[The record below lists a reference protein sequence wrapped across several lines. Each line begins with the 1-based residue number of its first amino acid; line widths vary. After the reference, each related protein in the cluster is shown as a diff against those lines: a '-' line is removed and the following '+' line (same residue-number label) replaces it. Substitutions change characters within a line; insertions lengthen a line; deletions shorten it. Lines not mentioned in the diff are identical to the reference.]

1 MTTQFYNPND
11 IALSMALES
20 MHTLGPVH
28 RFGDLVVSPFEYYS
42 PDLYTYQYNNYNF
55 RSIDFSSE
63 IDVLTVGCS
72 HTFGSGLPFEY
83 TWSQQLQK
91 KIPNKKIATI
101 AFPGLSIQGSISYL
115 FNYFKTIGNPK
126 MIICN
131 FPDFLRFEV
140 LTKELRLINYYSM
153 IYQSPNFS
161 VEQCQDINESFADEA
176 WGYYINLKY
185 LLMLEQYC
193 ESSGIKLIW
202 STWQYYAQNY
212 RNLFNESGFNTLDEY
227 LKNKFK
233 HYHSDNQVGI
243 LQYIKTQ
250 LSFDANKK
258 IKYPKK
264 LNTLWSDLTDLSP
277 EEITFKFTN
286 CHMKEKN
293 ETEDFFEVAYDR
305 YLLPKKHKYP
315 EMKTEDHVNLSR
327 SEKDKYLN
335 PQLINSHFGA
345 HANIHWAEFYY
356 DIIKEKY
363 PEFI

>member
-1 MTTQFYNPND
+1 MVEKFLHNPTNRP
-11 IALSMALES
+11 LSVALED
-20 MHTLGPVH
+20 MHSLFSRYG
-28 RFGDLVVSPFEYYS
+28 GLVVSQFEYYS
-42 PDLYTYQYNNYNF
+42 PDLYTYEYNNYGF
-55 RSIDFSSE
+55 RSEEFSSD
-63 IDVLTVGCS
+63 IDILTVGCS

-91 KIPNKKIATI
+91 KILNKKIATI
-101 AFPGLSIQGSISYL
+101 AVPGLSIQSAVSYL
-115 FNYFKTIGNPK
+115 FNYFKIIGNPK

-131 FPDFLRFEV
+131 FPDFYRFEV
-140 LTKELRLINYYSM
+140 LTKELKLVDYYENIGKNNS
-153 IYQSPNFS
+153 FS
-161 VEQCQDINESFADEA
+161 TEEHQNIKEAFADEA
-176 WGYYINLKY
+176 WGYYINLKCI
-185 LLMLEQYC
+185 LMLEQYC

-202 STWQYYAQNY
+202 STWQYSMQNY
-212 RNLFNESGFNTLDEY
+212 KNLFNESKFNNLDEY

-233 HYHSDNQVGI
+233 YYHSDNQVAI

-250 LSFDANKK
+250 LFFDTNKK

-264 LNTLWSDLTDLSP
+264 FNTLWGDLTNLIS
-277 EEITFKFTN
+277 EESVFKFTN
-286 CHMKEKN
+286 CHMKERE

-315 EMKTEDHVNLSR
+315 QMKTEDQVNLSR

-335 PQLINSHFGA
+335 PQLINSHFGS
-345 HANIHWAEFYY
+345 HANIHWAEFYF